1 MLTYYCL
8 FCSSSSQLDTDMA
21 DGEPVSINHVV
32 PEHYME
38 GLINNYLC
46 VAWIVS

>member
-1 MLTYYCL
+1 
-8 FCSSSSQLDTDMA
+8 MA

-38 GLINNYLC
+38 GLINNYQ
-46 VAWIVS
+46 IVLLGLSVEI

>member
-1 MLTYYCL
+1 
-8 FCSSSSQLDTDMA
+8 MA

-46 VAWIVS
+46 QIVLLGSSVEI